1 LSTHSGQGEGEAAER
16 ILPAI
21 VMATIY
27 GHLGI
32 DPAVTLPDHLGRP
45 MLVLD
50 DREPVRELLP
60 A

>member
-1 LSTHSGQGEGEAAER
+1 
-16 ILPAI
+16 
-21 VMATIY
+21 MATIY